1 MKKYLIKILMFVI
14 LIGKVYGFD
23 EGFIWALKFNFNG
36 SATLPSISKS
46 DLEKVAGKGDGSSY
60 MKGGVGYTMDGEA
73 ELGYLF
79 GSERWFGMD
88 RNRFSGMSFFG
99 FIGVGSGYVGE
110 IAGNTIEG
118 VTVDMYI
125 NLNFAPVINFGIGTK
140 AYFFNSKLAV
150 GLAVGAKLVADLSPA
165 YLAYTG
171 SEEINDQIDKIGE
184 IIVDSFMI
192 KNMNPCMISAKL
204 MLEYNQPVIDN
215 RLEVVLGFYARFN
228 VWSPKYITMPQ
239 SLLKLIKEGANPD
252 FDPQTPLKSFYL
264 NSFDFGISLGLAFRG
279 SD

>member
-1 MKKYLIKILMFVI
+1 MFVI
-14 LIGKVYGFD
+14 LIGKLYSFD
-23 EGFIWALKFNFNG
+23 EGFIWSLKFNFNG

-46 DLEKVAGKGDGSSY
+46 DLYKLGAGY

-88 RNRFSGMSFFG
+88 RDRFSGMSFFG

-118 VTVDMYI
+118 ITVDMYI
-125 NLNFAPVINFGIGTK
+125 NLNFAPVINFGVGTK
-140 AYFFNSKLAV
+140 AYFLNSRLAL
-150 GLAVGAKLVADLSPA
+150 GLAVGAKLVADLSPE
-165 YLAYTG
+165 YLAYASDSG
-171 SEEINDQIDKIGE
+171 VLEPEIGE

-192 KNMNPCMISAKL
+192 KNMNPCMISVKL
-204 MLEYNQPVIDN
+204 MLEYNQPVIDD
-215 RLEVVLGFYARFN
+215 RMEVVLGFYTRFN

-239 SLLKLIKEGANPD
+239 SLLPLIQAQRPD
-252 FDPQTPLKSFYL
+252 FSPQTPLKSFYL
-264 NSFDFGISLGLAFRG
+264 NSFDFGISLGIAFRG